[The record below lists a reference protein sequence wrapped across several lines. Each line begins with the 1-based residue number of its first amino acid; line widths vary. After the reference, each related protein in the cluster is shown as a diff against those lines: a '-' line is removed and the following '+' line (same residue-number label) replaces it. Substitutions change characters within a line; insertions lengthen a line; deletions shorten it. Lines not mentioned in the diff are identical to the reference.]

1 MAQLAEFEPIYK
13 ARQCILQQGQCAGYP
28 NLNKRA
34 LDR

>member
-13 ARQCILQQGQCAGYP
+13 ARQSILQQGQCSGYS
-28 NLNKRA
+28 NRNKRA